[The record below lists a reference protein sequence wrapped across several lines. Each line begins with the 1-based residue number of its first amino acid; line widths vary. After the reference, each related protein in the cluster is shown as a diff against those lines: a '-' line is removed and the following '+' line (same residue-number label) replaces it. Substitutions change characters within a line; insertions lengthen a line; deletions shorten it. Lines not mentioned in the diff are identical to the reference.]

1 MVVDISNLMR
11 QRALLF
17 KQLEVVETM
26 RAYIVHNMDDS
37 EEIRSKLKSVEG
49 KLVVARKATDEG
61 VGLLRKMEDKRE
73 TAKVEALQLKEKME
87 EMETK
92 HKEIKQKNERL
103 R

>member
-1 MVVDISNLMR
+1 
-11 QRALLF
+11 
-17 KQLEVVETM
+17 M

-37 EEIRSKLKSVEG
+37 EEVRSKLKSVEG
-49 KLVVARKATDEG
+49 KLVVARKAIDEG
-61 VGLLRKMEDKRE
+61 VGLLRKVEYERE
-73 TAKVEALQLKEKME
+73 TAEAEALRLKEKRE